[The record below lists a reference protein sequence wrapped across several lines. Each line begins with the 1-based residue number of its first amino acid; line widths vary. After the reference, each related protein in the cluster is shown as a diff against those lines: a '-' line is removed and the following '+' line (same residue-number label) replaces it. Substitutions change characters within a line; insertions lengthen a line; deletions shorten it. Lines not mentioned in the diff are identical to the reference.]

1 MLTIDRMR
9 LNLPEG
15 FDHRGERIG
24 RLVAHKL
31 AVVSLKTSLQIEKL
45 SVPPVQVHPAFTDEQ
60 VAHRVAMAIY
70 SQLGKS
76 ES

>member
-1 MLTIDRMR
+1 MLIIDRMR

-31 AVVSLKTSLQIEKL
+31 AGMSLKTSLHVERL
-45 SVPPVQVHPAFTDEQ
+45 SVPPVQGHPACTDEQ
-60 VAHRVAMAIY
+60 VARQVVMAIHGR
-70 SQLGKS
+70 LAKP
-76 ES
+76 ER

>member
-15 FDHRGERIG
+15 FDHRGEHIG
-24 RLVAHKL
+24 RLVTHKL
-31 AVVSLKTSLQIEKL
+31 TGMSLKTSLHIERL

-60 VAHRVAMAIY
+60 VAHRVAMAIH
-70 SQLGKS
+70 SRLGKL
-76 ES
+76 ER

>member
-15 FDHRGERIG
+15 FDHRGKHIG

-31 AVVSLKTSLQIEKL
+31 AGMSLKTSLHITRL
-45 SVPPVQVHPAFTDEQ
+45 VVPPVQVHPAFTDEQ
-60 VAHRVAMAIY
+60 VAHRVAMAIHN
-70 SQLGKS
+70 QLGNS

>member
-15 FDHRGERIG
+15 FDDRGEHIG

-31 AVVSLKTSLQIEKL
+31 AGISLKTTLRVKRL
-45 SVPPVQVHPAFTDEQ
+45 SVPPVQAHPAFSDEQ
-60 VAHRVAMAIY
+60 VARRVAMAI
-70 SQLGKS
+70 LGRLEKP
-76 ES
+76 ER

>member
-15 FDHRGERIG
+15 FDHRGKHIG

-31 AVVSLKTSLQIEKL
+31 AGMSLKTSLHIKRL
-45 SVPPVQVHPAFTDEQ
+45 VVPPVQVHPAFTDEQ
-60 VAHRVAMAIY
+60 VAHRVAMSIH